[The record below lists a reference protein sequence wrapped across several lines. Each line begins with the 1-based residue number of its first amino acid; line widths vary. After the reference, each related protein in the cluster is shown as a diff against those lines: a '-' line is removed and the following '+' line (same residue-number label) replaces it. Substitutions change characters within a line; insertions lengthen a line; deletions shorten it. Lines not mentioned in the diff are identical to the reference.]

1 LTIIKCFRVKPH
13 LSDSTTKNALIF
25 LHGFPNLSSKLMEI
39 DADWNHLILDLL
51 LYIFKC
57 NYPKFCIVQIFLK
70 LVLNVYYK
78 EEL

>member
-1 LTIIKCFRVKPH
+1 MYVHIK
-13 LSDSTTKNALIF
+13 
-25 LHGFPNLSSKLMEI
+25 
-39 DADWNHLILDLL
+39 